1 MVAHTGHRVFDSLS
15 CHTCLLHGPFLLHG
29 FWFLF
34 YNCCFRI
41 DMVSFDHREKS
52 GIWVYYLNKLTDF
65 VELTMDDRP
74 YIDLL

>member
-1 MVAHTGHRVFDSLS
+1 
-15 CHTCLLHGPFLLHG
+15 
-29 FWFLF
+29 
-34 YNCCFRI
+34 
-41 DMVSFDHREKS
+41 MVSFDHREKS